1 MVIRRISNRTWPA
14 ALGRA
19 SLWVAITRP
28 QSAAALKLLTIFQQS
43 SGSRESLLGRSPQDQ
58 ALDESGPAVL
68 WSFGPLA
75 GGLLGSLDL
84 RTIEACALIS
94 CESAAA

>member
-1 MVIRRISNRTWPA
+1 MLEYSRALPRPDLKGGGQLRSARRPLN
-14 ALGRA
+14 L
-19 SLWVAITRP
+19 VCV
-28 QSAAALKLLTIFQQS
+28 
-43 SGSRESLLGRSPQDQ
+43 
-58 ALDESGPAVL
+58 GPAVL